1 MENMPKFANIT
12 GKSHGYMTE
21 KLDETDLKILRTL
34 QKNAKLTT
42 KELADAVHLT
52 PTPVFERQKRLERQG
67 YIKKYVAIL
76 DPDKLNQSLQV
87 FCKVKLKQIN
97 HEIADAFTRRIMRIP
112 EVTEC
117 YNTSGNYDYLLKVR
131 AADMKQ
137 YQEFVLNKLGEIES
151 LASIESTFVM
161 SKYNEWRLSLIGV
174 LFSLLTLGTS
184 CANEDKPI
192 DEPVLKGIISSYNEY
207 DGAMLDFTEADME
220 KAGFTLGDVVSITID
235 DKTFI
240 IPYYDGYY
248 SRGGELLLVAYP
260 SYPSICF
267 TASNT
272 GLPMELKG
280 LKYNEW
286 RLSLIGV
293 LFSLLTL
300 GTSCANEDKPIDEP
314 MLAP

>member
-1 MENMPKFANIT
+1 LQDLENMPKFANIT

-161 SKYNEWRLSLIGV
+161 SEIKQTYGV
-174 LFSLLTLGTS
+174 H
-184 CANEDKPI
+184 I
-192 DEPVLKGIISSYNEY
+192 
-207 DGAMLDFTEADME
+207 
-220 KAGFTLGDVVSITID
+220 
-235 DKTFI
+235 
-240 IPYYDGYY
+240 
-248 SRGGELLLVAYP
+248 
-260 SYPSICF
+260 
-267 TASNT
+267 
-272 GLPMELKG
+272 
-280 LKYNEW
+280 
-286 RLSLIGV
+286 
-293 LFSLLTL
+293 
-300 GTSCANEDKPIDEP
+300 
-314 MLAP
+314 

>member
-97 HEIADAFTRRIMRIP
+97 HEIADAFTRRIMSLP

-161 SKYNEWRLSLIGV
+161 SEIKQTYGV
-174 LFSLLTLGTS
+174 H
-184 CANEDKPI
+184 I
-192 DEPVLKGIISSYNEY
+192 
-207 DGAMLDFTEADME
+207 
-220 KAGFTLGDVVSITID
+220 
-235 DKTFI
+235 
-240 IPYYDGYY
+240 
-248 SRGGELLLVAYP
+248 
-260 SYPSICF
+260 
-267 TASNT
+267 
-272 GLPMELKG
+272 
-280 LKYNEW
+280 
-286 RLSLIGV
+286 
-293 LFSLLTL
+293 
-300 GTSCANEDKPIDEP
+300 
-314 MLAP
+314 